1 MKVRDMRLR
10 RRGVVAIAVLGL
22 MATAI
27 VPAAAERGGGGG
39 GGGPL
44 GLAKAGAFALDVDVH
59 VLDALPLD
67 VGPLAR
73 LRLSG
78 DAGPRYENVA
88 KADIPPLIEALVLA
102 TGAQTKVTHG
112 VYSKASARVATV
124 KLKLLGELLI
134 KVLKSEC
141 EVSSDTVN
149 VASDIVFADG
159 SILNGLVAADQ
170 AALAARPN
178 SRISVPLIGDLIL
191 NEQKVEKTASA
202 HGNVVT
208 VTVNALHLVL
218 DGILGKGDVT
228 VAQSTCRA
236 GGKNVGKDLKVVS
249 VTNGH
254 DTSNQV
260 HEGDGDNDGNG
271 GGLLGGVLGG
281 DDGGLLGVNH
291 LLGGGLL
298 NGGIL

>member
-10 RRGVVAIAVLGL
+10 RHGVVAIAVLGL
-22 MATAI
+22 MAAAV
-27 VPAAAERGGGGG
+27 VPASAERGGGGG
-39 GGGPL
+39 GLGGT
-44 GLAKAGAFALDVDVH
+44 AKAAAFALDVDVD
-59 VLDALPLD
+59 VLGALPLD

-88 KADIPPLIEALVLA
+88 KAEVPPLIEALVLA

-124 KLKLLGELLI
+124 KLHLLGELLV
-134 KVLKSEC
+134 KLLKSGC
-141 EVSSDTVN
+141 EVSSDGIN
-149 VASDIVFADG
+149 IESDIVFADG
-159 SILNGLVAADQ
+159 SVLNGLVGADML
-170 AALAARPN
+170 ALAARPN
-178 SRISVPLIGDLIL
+178 SRLSVPLVGDLIL
-191 NEQKVEKTASA
+191 NEQKVEKTSSA
-202 HGNVVT
+202 HGNQVT

-218 DGILGKGDVT
+218 NGVLGKGDVT
-228 VAQSTCRA
+228 VAQSVCRA

-249 VTNGH
+249 VTNGN

-260 HEGDGDNDGNG
+260 HEGDGNDDDHG

-298 NGGIL
+298 NGAL

>member
-10 RRGVVAIAVLGL
+10 RHGVVAIAVLGL
-22 MATAI
+22 MATAV

-39 GGGPL
+39 GGGL
-44 GLAKAGAFALDVDVH
+44 GTAKAAAFALDVDVD
-59 VLDALPLD
+59 VLGALPLD

-73 LRLSG
+73 LRVSG
-78 DAGPRYENVA
+78 DAGPRFANVA
-88 KADIPPLIEALVLA
+88 KVQVPPLLEALVLA
-102 TGAQTKVTHG
+102 TGAQTKVTKG

-134 KVLKSEC
+134 KLLKSGC
-141 EVSSDTVN
+141 EVSNDGVN
-149 VASDIVFADG
+149 VESDIVFADG
-159 SILNGLVAADQ
+159 SVLNGLVGADML
-170 AALAARPN
+170 ALAARPN
-178 SRISVPLIGDLIL
+178 SRLSVPLVGDLIL
-191 NEQKVEKTASA
+191 NEQKIEKTSSP
-202 HGNVVT
+202 HGNQVT

-218 DGILGKGDVT
+218 NGILGKGDVT
-228 VAQSTCRA
+228 VAQSMCRA

-249 VTNGH
+249 TTNGN

-260 HEGDGDNDGNG
+260 GESDGDGDG
-271 GGLLGGVLGG
+271 GGLLDGLLGG

-298 NGGIL
+298 NGAL

>member
-10 RRGVVAIAVLGL
+10 RHGVVAIAVLGL

-27 VPAAAERGGGGG
+27 VPASAERGGGGG
-39 GGGPL
+39 GGL
-44 GLAKAGAFALDVDVH
+44 GGMAKAGAFALDVDVS
-59 VLDALPLD
+59 VLNALPLD

-78 DAGPRYENVA
+78 DAGPRYDNVL
-88 KADIPPLIEALVLA
+88 KAQVPPLIEALVLA

-112 VYSKASARVATV
+112 VYAKASARVATV

-134 KVLKSEC
+134 KLIKSEC
-141 EVSSDTVN
+141 EVTSDTVN
-149 VASDIVFADG
+149 VASDLVFADG
-159 SILNGLVAADQ
+159 SVLNGLVAADQ
-170 AALAARPN
+170 VALAARPN
-178 SRISVPLIGDLIL
+178 SRISVPLVGDLIL
-191 NEQKVEKTASA
+191 NEQKIEKVASA
-202 HGNVVT
+202 HGNQVT

-228 VAQSTCRA
+228 VAQSVCRA
-236 GGKNVGKDLKVVS
+236 GGKNVGKNLKVIS
-249 VTNGH
+249 VTNGN

-260 HEGDGDNDGNG
+260 HEGDGDHDGDG

-298 NGGIL
+298 NGGVL